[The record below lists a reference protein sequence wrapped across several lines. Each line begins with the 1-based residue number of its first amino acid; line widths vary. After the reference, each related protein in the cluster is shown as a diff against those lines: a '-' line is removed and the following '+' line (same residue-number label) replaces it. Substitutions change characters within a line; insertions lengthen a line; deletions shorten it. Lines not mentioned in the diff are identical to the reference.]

1 MSDYLK
7 RLQSEE
13 VQILQAIDK
22 TCEILNIHFVI
33 IAGTLLG
40 AIRHK
45 GFIPWDDDID
55 IGMERADFDKFLKEG
70 QKYLPEK
77 LFIQHYT
84 TEKNDNKIFIKVRNK
99 NTLFIENDTEDLDI
113 CHGIFVDVFPFDRCK
128 IGKEKNEKKK
138 RTMFNL
144 LVQCYSTNAINTIQN
159 PIKRLCARFI
169 NKTYCK
175 IVPLQKVLSK
185 EEKRRRKL
193 DAMGDDCY
201 LLDAFYGNATV
212 TQKELFDRKKYNFEK
227 DYFWG
232 PVDYDSVL
240 KKYYGDYMTI
250 PPVEKRI
257 THKPKVVRFEE

>member
-1 MSDYLK
+1 MNAYLK

-13 VQILQAIDK
+13 ILILRAIDK
-22 TCEILNIHFVI
+22 ACEILNLHYVI

-70 QKYLPEK
+70 HKYLPDN

-128 IGKEKNEKKK
+128 IGGEKKERRK
-138 RTMFNL
+138 RKKFNL
-144 LVQCYSTNAINTIQN
+144 LVQCYSINAINTIQN
-159 PIKRLCARFI
+159 PMKKFLAQFI
-169 NKTYCK
+169 NKTWCK
-175 IVPLQKVLSK
+175 IIPMKKFLTK
-185 EEKRRRKL
+185 EEKRRKIL
-193 DAMGDDCY
+193 DAIGDDCY
-201 LLDAFYGNATV
+201 LLDAFYGDESV
-212 TQKELFDRKKYNFEK
+212 TKKELFDRKKYQFEK

-232 PVDYDSVL
+232 PINYDSVL

-250 PPVEKRI
+250 PPVENQI
-257 THKPKVVRFEE
+257 THKPKKVRFDE